1 MVASRRCLFAFASIV
16 ALSGCAAGM
25 KPQVVSVAGR
35 EVLLTGANVRAVNY
49 SYLPGRGGSTRALTC
64 AEPSPDIAE
73 AINTAFNFGGSF
85 GIGGLPG
92 GISPE
97 AAAALSSSRAQAV
110 AQLGER
116 LATIQLL
123 RDGLYRACEAYSN
136 GAITPTT
143 YAIMLAR
150 YDDSMI
156 TMLLGELAA
165 GAFGRSGANIGGK
178 AGGEAKATSDSTTK
192 ATDFREI
199 QGRLLAADAKRTEAA
214 EKLADKP
221 DDPVAK
227 QESED
232 ARKSVEKIEREAIR
246 KLTAEAKGSVEL
258 TATGSGGITPGQQK
272 PEIAETLAT
281 MQRKYVENINTDA
294 LDVACISALDNTRV
308 APELIAAVVANTRAV
323 QTYASTPTSDA
334 ARGSL
339 RSDIVRQLGDED
351 GRVSAFAAFC
361 LLDILP
367 DSIRAK
373 KSVLETILNRSYTEK
388 EIEAIEKRRR
398 ESFLKMVA
406 ELKRYIEEVKGLAP
420 PAAPAT
426 K

>member
-1 MVASRRCLFAFASIV
+1 MIAPRRFLLAFASVV

-35 EVLLTGANVRAVNY
+35 EVLLTGANVRALNY
-49 SYLPGRGGSTRALTC
+49 SYLTGRGGSTRALTC

-73 AINTAFNFGGSF
+73 AINNAFNFGGSF

-92 GISPE
+92 GVSPE

-123 RDGLYRACEAYSN
+123 RDGLYRACEAYAN
-136 GAITPTT
+136 GAISQTT
-143 YAIMLAR
+143 YAILLAR

-178 AGGEAKATSDSTTK
+178 VGGEAKATSDSTTK
-192 ATDFREI
+192 GTDFREL
-199 QGRLLAADAKRTEAA
+199 QGRLLDAEAKRVEAA
-214 EKLADKP
+214 EKLANNP
-221 DDPVAK
+221 DDPAAK
-227 QESED
+227 QEAEET
-232 ARKSVEKIEREAIR
+232 RKSTEKIEREAIR
-246 KLTAEAKGSVEL
+246 KLTAEAKSNAEL
-258 TATGSGGITPGQQK
+258 TATGSGGITPGQQR

-294 LDVACISALDNTRV
+294 LDIACISTLDNTRV
-308 APELIAAVVANTRAV
+308 APEVIAAIVANTRTAQSYV
-323 QTYASTPTSDA
+323 GTPTTAA

-339 RSDIVRQLGDED
+339 QSDTVRQLGDED

-367 DSIRAK
+367 GSIQAK
-373 KSVLETILNRSYTEK
+373 KSTLDAILRRSSAEA
-388 EIEAIEKRRR
+388 EIQAAEKRRR
-398 ESFLKMVA
+398 EGLLNMIG
-406 ELKRYIEEVKGLAP
+406 ELKRYLDEAKGLAP
-420 PAAPAT
+420 